1 MYLKQNHLSRRLQLA
16 ICVNNIIKNDFPGRW
31 PQVIDKISTHLQN
44 ADANSWNGAL
54 LTMYQLVKTYEY
66 KRTEERGP
74 LNEAMKILLPMMYSA
89 MCNLMTDST
98 SPESV
103 LLQKQILKIY
113 YALTQFVLPMD
124 LITQDIF
131 SLWMEICRR
140 IVDTP
145 VPDCSQVDE
154 EERPELP
161 CWKLKKWALHIMVR
175 MFERYGSPNNCL
187 SEKYQK
193 FAEWYLPTFTA
204 GVLEVQLKVLD
215 QYRNK
220 LYVSPRVLTNILS
233 YLKTA

>member
-1 MYLKQNHLSRRLQLA
+1 
-16 ICVNNIIKNDFPGRW
+16 
-31 PQVIDKISTHLQN
+31 
-44 ADANSWNGAL
+44 
-54 LTMYQLVKTYEY
+54 MYQLVKTYEY
-66 KRTEERGP
+66 KRSEDRGP
-74 LNEAMKILLPMMYSA
+74 LNEAMKILLPMTYSA

-98 SPESV
+98 SDQSV

-113 YALTQFVLPMD
+113 YALTQFVLPLD

-131 SLWMEICRR
+131 SQWMEICRR
-140 IVDTP
+140 IVDLP

-154 EERPELP
+154 DERPELP

-220 LYVSPRVLTNILS
+220 VYVSPRVLTNILS